1 MVPLRHALCLV
12 KLTPFE
18 YCSYDESILRDRT
31 FMEEMKADIL
41 RRAEEISD
49 DEEEARGID
58 LAYDDEDGI
67 GGSGKLKISG
77 DGEDIDEDEE
87 NNGEETSNKPPSPET
102 ILELAYIRDPKLFDR
117 DAATRRSKAR
127 SDLKAQT
134 GWADEQIE
142 GWRIMLERN
151 VSCFGVDVY
160 FASSYLVDLQPRKD
174 KILSKHEFAGNQ
186 NRSLDAGVGSSPS
199 SGQGRGSGERRG
211 GRGGRGR
218 GRGRGRGDGGGGGGD
233 SGNSAKE
240 RAWKDKNKASR
251 ANHDRKRGH
260 DKKLAGAGAGP
271 PT

>member
-1 MVPLRHALCLV
+1 
-12 KLTPFE
+12 
-18 YCSYDESILRDRT
+18 
-31 FMEEMKADIL
+31 MEEMKADIL
-41 RRAEEISD
+41 RRAEEVSD

-67 GGSGKLKISG
+67 GDSGKLRISG
-77 DGEDIDEDEE
+77 DGEAIDEEEE
-87 NNGEETSNKPPSPET
+87 NDGEEASVKPPSPEM

-151 VSCFGVDVY
+151 VSCFGVDVC
-160 FASSYLVDLQPRKD
+160 FASCLFDFQPRKD
-174 KILSKHEFAGNQ
+174 KILMKHEFAGNQ
-186 NRSLDAGVGSSPS
+186 NRILEAVGVGGSPS
-199 SGQGRGSGERRG
+199 SGQGRGSGGGRG

-218 GRGRGRGDGGGGGGD
+218 GRGRGDSGGGGGD
-233 SGNSAKE
+233 SGNSARE

-260 DKKLAGAGAGP
+260 DKKLARAGAGP